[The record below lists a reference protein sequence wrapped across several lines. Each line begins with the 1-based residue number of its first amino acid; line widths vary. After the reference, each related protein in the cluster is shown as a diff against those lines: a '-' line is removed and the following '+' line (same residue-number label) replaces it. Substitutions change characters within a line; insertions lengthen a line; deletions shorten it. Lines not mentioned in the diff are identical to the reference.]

1 VLLGKLWQ
9 LCSGSYYKLVANPG
23 YYPELLAKKIESHEA
38 ETIAQI
44 ERDINRSLPFHP
56 FYQSKEVGTT
66 LLRNVLLAYSRRAPH
81 IGYCQA
87 MNIVVATLLLYMS
100 EEEAFWLLATIC
112 EELAPDYYSK
122 QLLGSIVDQQTFA
135 QLVSLY
141 LPEVERHLKTI
152 GLPVELLCLSWFMCF
167 FIGHIPW
174 CASLRVLDLIFYKDT
189 QALFQVGL
197 AILYLN
203 QQRLLAATDTE
214 AAMQCLKEFAYDTE
228 DLINTAFGTFENLPI
243 EKIRQLRNQQKYLT
257 LKDLE
262 ETSRKDQLEMFG
274 SFKSRY
280 KENEMIEIIE
290 AFEKAVA
297 DKENRAKGLA
307 VDKLMFKKLVL
318 RYVPNYNRGNK
329 MLNMDFFDELLFKYA
344 SKRKKFI
351 ETTANTANN
360 QIDNNTDQSISEN
373 TTNQVEFKEFVEVIT
388 ILSRGNLIEQFKF
401 CYQLMFTPKDEI
413 EFEQLLTVFKMLYCL
428 SFSEVE
434 SNLQNREAKL
444 KQITEWV
451 FAHNKKLDFAQINE
465 RILKNFQL
473 EEMWTHLYY

>member
-1 VLLGKLWQ
+1 MFFEENFGSCVPAPIISSLQILATIPNSWQ
-9 LCSGSYYKLVANPG
+9 RKSNPTRPKRSHKSNG
-23 YYPELLAKKIESHEA
+23 TLIEVYRFTLFISRKKWVQLSSVMYFSPTVDE
-38 ETIAQI
+38 
-44 ERDINRSLPFHP
+44 
-56 FYQSKEVGTT
+56 
-66 LLRNVLLAYSRRAPH
+66 
-81 IGYCQA
+81 
-87 MNIVVATLLLYMS
+87 MS

-274 SFKSRY
+274 SFKSR
-280 KENEMIEIIE
+280 
-290 AFEKAVA
+290 
-297 DKENRAKGLA
+297 
-307 VDKLMFKKLVL
+307 
-318 RYVPNYNRGNK
+318 
-329 MLNMDFFDELLFKYA
+329 
-344 SKRKKFI
+344 
-351 ETTANTANN
+351 
-360 QIDNNTDQSISEN
+360 
-373 TTNQVEFKEFVEVIT
+373 
-388 ILSRGNLIEQFKF
+388 F
-401 CYQLMFTPKDEI
+401 C
-413 EFEQLLTVFKMLYCL
+413 
-428 SFSEVE
+428 
-434 SNLQNREAKL
+434 R
-444 KQITEWV
+444 
-451 FAHNKKLDFAQINE
+451 
-465 RILKNFQL
+465 
-473 EEMWTHLYY
+473 